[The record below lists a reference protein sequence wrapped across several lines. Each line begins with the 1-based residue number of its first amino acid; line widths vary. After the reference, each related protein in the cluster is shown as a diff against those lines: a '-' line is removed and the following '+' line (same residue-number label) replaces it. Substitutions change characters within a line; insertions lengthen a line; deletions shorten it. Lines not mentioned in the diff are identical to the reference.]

1 MAAATA
7 AEASPI
13 SIPSAACCEGLLGDL
28 LLLAVTVVQPP
39 AHLEPDCTANKAQ
52 GLLLQW

>member
-7 AEASPI
+7 AQASPI

-39 AHLEPDCTANKAQ
+39 AHLEPDCTANEAQ